1 MARGL
6 VRPAEET
13 AATPSCERLARCR
26 RAFARVPFPTRGDHI
41 GAHRVAEALARGHTG
56 MRSGESLAQKPQRA
70 CACDVPLLAIGHHTA
85 QLAKPGRAVS
95 EPHGARLAG
104 VRISPA
110 AALTGGPASAAS
122 EDLSFLILRTI
133 TKNTNPLFVSEKH
146 QKSRFRPGETQTPF
160 SSRRAPL
167 GDRLRPLPTLAASAS

>member
-56 MRSGESLAQKPQRA
+56 MRSGESLARK
-70 CACDVPLLAIGHHTA
+70 TT
-85 QLAKPGRAVS
+85 
-95 EPHGARLAG
+95 ARLY
-104 VRISPA
+104 V
-110 AALTGGPASAAS
+110 
-122 EDLSFLILRTI
+122 
-133 TKNTNPLFVSEKH
+133 
-146 QKSRFRPGETQTPF
+146 
-160 SSRRAPL
+160 
-167 GDRLRPLPTLAASAS
+167 